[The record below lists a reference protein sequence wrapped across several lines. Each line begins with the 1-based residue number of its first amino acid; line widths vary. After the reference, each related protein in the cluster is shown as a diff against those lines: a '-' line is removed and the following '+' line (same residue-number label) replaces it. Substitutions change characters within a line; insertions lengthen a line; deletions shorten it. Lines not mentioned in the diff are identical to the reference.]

1 MKKILVILTGGTIG
15 SKVEGKIINT
25 TAASSYR
32 LLQLY
37 NEKYADDTE
46 FEVIQPINI
55 LSENLTP
62 VEWGV
67 LCNCL
72 LELDFEK
79 YEGII
84 ITHGSDTLSYTSA
97 LIGTMFENC
106 SIPIVLVASNLALGL
121 PGSNGMNNFR
131 NAVCFIKSS
140 GINGIFTIFENNK
153 GEIPVY
159 LSTHIVESDP
169 FTDQFRSFTGKYFG
183 QMIDEK
189 FVATE
194 NYPCLMESDDISL
207 AETYHHTKPSDI
219 SLAQKHQYPA
229 KSDDILWNGN
239 FDNKILLI
247 HPYPGLNYNNIDLSS
262 KPKAVLHYMYH
273 SATACTT
280 DGYSIIDFAKK
291 CNDLGIDF
299 YCASFKNKDAALYDS
314 SAKIVNSGV
323 IPLYNISCEAAY
335 AKLNI
340 MYNAD

>member
-72 LELDFEK
+72 LELNFEK
-79 YEGII
+79 YQGII

-140 GINGIFTIFENNK
+140 GINGVFTIFENNK

-169 FTDQFRSFTGKYFG
+169 FTDQFRSFIGKYFG
-183 QMIDEK
+183 KMIDER
-189 FVATE
+189 FFANE
-194 NYPCLMESDDISL
+194 SYPHLSESHKLNISFKN
-207 AETYHHTKPSDI
+207 APDFNNICNNSEHCKTTDAHS
-219 SLAQKHQYPA
+219 A
-229 KSDDILWNGN
+229 LWSGN
-239 FDNKILLI
+239 FNNGILLI
-247 HPYPGLNYNNIDLSS
+247 RPYPGLKYGNIDLSA

-280 DGYSIIDFAKK
+280 DSYSIIDFAKK
-291 CNDLGIDF
+291 CIDLGIDF
-299 YCASFKNKDAALYDS
+299 YCASFKSKDAALYDS
-314 SAKIVNSGV
+314 SAKIIDTGV
-323 IPLYNISCEAAY
+323 TPLYNISCEAAY
-335 AKLNI
+335 AKLMI
-340 MYNAD
+340 LYNCG

>member
-72 LELDFEK
+72 LELNFEK
-79 YEGII
+79 YQGII

-131 NAVCFIKSS
+131 NAVCFIKESHMH
-140 GINGIFTIFENNK
+140 GVFTIFENNK
-153 GEIPVY
+153 GEMPVY

-183 QMIDEK
+183 KMNDEK

-194 NYPCLMESDDISL
+194 NYPCLMESDDI
-207 AETYHHTKPSDI
+207 
-219 SLAQKHQYPA
+219 
-229 KSDDILWNGN
+229 LWNGN

-247 HPYPGLNYNNIDLSS
+247 RPYPGLNYNNIDLNS

-335 AKLNI
+335 AKLII

>member
-32 LLQLY
+32 LIQLY
-37 NEKYADDTE
+37 NEKYTDDTE

-62 VEWGV
+62 VEWGI

-97 LIGTMFENC
+97 LIGTMFGNC

-140 GINGIFTIFENNK
+140 CINGVFTIFENNK

-183 QMIDEK
+183 KMIDEK

-194 NYPCLMESDDISL
+194 NYPCLMESDDI
-207 AETYHHTKPSDI
+207 
-219 SLAQKHQYPA
+219 
-229 KSDDILWNGN
+229 LWNGN

-247 HPYPGLNYNNIDLSS
+247 RPYPGLNYNNIDLSS

-335 AKLNI
+335 AKLII

>member
-1 MKKILVILTGGTIG
+1 
-15 SKVEGKIINT
+15 
-25 TAASSYR
+25 
-32 LLQLY
+32 
-37 NEKYADDTE
+37 
-46 FEVIQPINI
+46 
-55 LSENLTP
+55 
-62 VEWGV
+62 
-67 LCNCL
+67 
-72 LELDFEK
+72 
-79 YEGII
+79 
-84 ITHGSDTLSYTSA
+84 
-97 LIGTMFENC
+97 
-106 SIPIVLVASNLALGL
+106 
-121 PGSNGMNNFR
+121 
-131 NAVCFIKSS
+131 
-140 GINGIFTIFENNK
+140 
-153 GEIPVY
+153 
-159 LSTHIVESDP
+159 
-169 FTDQFRSFTGKYFG
+169 
-183 QMIDEK
+183 MIDEK

-219 SLAQKHQYPA
+219 SLAEKHQYPA

-247 HPYPGLNYNNIDLSS
+247 RPYPGLNYINIDLNS

-335 AKLNI
+335 AKLII

>member
-72 LELDFEK
+72 FELDFEK
-79 YEGII
+79 YQGII

-131 NAVCFIKSS
+131 NAVCFIKESHMH
-140 GINGIFTIFENNK
+140 GVFTIFENNK
-153 GEIPVY
+153 GEMPVY

-169 FTDQFRSFTGKYFG
+169 FTDQL
-183 QMIDEK
+183 QANI
-189 FVATE
+189 
-194 NYPCLMESDDISL
+194 L
-207 AETYHHTKPSDI
+207 AK
-219 SLAQKHQYPA
+219 
-229 KSDDILWNGN
+229 
-239 FDNKILLI
+239 
-247 HPYPGLNYNNIDLSS
+247 
-262 KPKAVLHYMYH
+262 
-273 SATACTT
+273 
-280 DGYSIIDFAKK
+280 
-291 CNDLGIDF
+291 
-299 YCASFKNKDAALYDS
+299 
-314 SAKIVNSGV
+314 
-323 IPLYNISCEAAY
+323 
-335 AKLNI
+335 
-340 MYNAD
+340 

>member
-106 SIPIVLVASNLALGL
+106 SIPIVLVASNLAL
-121 PGSNGMNNFR
+121 
-131 NAVCFIKSS
+131 
-140 GINGIFTIFENNK
+140 
-153 GEIPVY
+153 
-159 LSTHIVESDP
+159 
-169 FTDQFRSFTGKYFG
+169 
-183 QMIDEK
+183 
-189 FVATE
+189 
-194 NYPCLMESDDISL
+194 
-207 AETYHHTKPSDI
+207 
-219 SLAQKHQYPA
+219 
-229 KSDDILWNGN
+229 
-239 FDNKILLI
+239 
-247 HPYPGLNYNNIDLSS
+247 
-262 KPKAVLHYMYH
+262 
-273 SATACTT
+273 
-280 DGYSIIDFAKK
+280 
-291 CNDLGIDF
+291 
-299 YCASFKNKDAALYDS
+299 
-314 SAKIVNSGV
+314 
-323 IPLYNISCEAAY
+323 
-335 AKLNI
+335 
-340 MYNAD
+340 